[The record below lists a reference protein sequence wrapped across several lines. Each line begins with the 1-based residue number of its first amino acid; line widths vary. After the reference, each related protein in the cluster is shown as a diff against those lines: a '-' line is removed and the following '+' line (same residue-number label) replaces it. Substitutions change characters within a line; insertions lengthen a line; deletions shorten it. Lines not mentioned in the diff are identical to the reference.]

1 MENKCK
7 KKDYYQKNPK
17 WLAHL
22 DLKPTPP
29 KKVFET
35 CRRKRAIS
43 GHGHEG
49 NFTTKKPT
57 RGQSL
62 GNRQTEQES
71 YIQREEPRVLNRCDQ
86 GIYFIVWSGISSAL
100 TVFPVL
106 PFSMWKLS
114 LAVLLFCHHSAHC
127 MMSRCL
133 FIKW

>member
-29 KKVFET
+29 KKGFET

-43 GHGHEG
+43 RHGHED
-49 NFTTKKPT
+49 NCTTKKPT
-57 RGQSL
+57 KGQSL

-100 TVFPVL
+100 TVFPGL
-106 PFSMWKLS
+106 PFSMWK
-114 LAVLLFCHHSAHC
+114 
-127 MMSRCL
+127 
-133 FIKW
+133 